1 MLEVVSIRTFVILVL
16 VQVVLEGLLE
26 AVGTA
31 LGHLDVVRGVE
42 HQGVELLLDVLGVGG
57 RLMIL

>member
-31 LGHLDVVRGVE
+31 LGHLDVVGGVE